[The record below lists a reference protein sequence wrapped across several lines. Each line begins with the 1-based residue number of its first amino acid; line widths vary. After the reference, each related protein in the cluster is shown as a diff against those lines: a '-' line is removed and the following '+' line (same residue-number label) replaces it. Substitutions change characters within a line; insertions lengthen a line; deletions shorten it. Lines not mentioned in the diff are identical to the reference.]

1 MSSETASP
9 RERLRERPDTLREL
23 AESDR
28 DSAWVYQRVREEL
41 QEDDD
46 AFQEGGDV

>member
-1 MSSETASP
+1 MSQASEKTPP

-28 DSAWVYQRVREEL
+28 DSAWVYQAIRETL
-41 QEDDD
+41 QEGDD
-46 AFQEGGDV
+46 A